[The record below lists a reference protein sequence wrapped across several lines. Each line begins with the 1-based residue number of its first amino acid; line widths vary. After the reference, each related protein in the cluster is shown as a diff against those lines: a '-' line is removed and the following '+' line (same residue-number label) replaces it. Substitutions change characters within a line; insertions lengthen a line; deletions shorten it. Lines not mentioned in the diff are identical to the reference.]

1 MKYYDLG
8 SCRIFLFTQVFVK
21 WMRGW
26 EKLGN
31 PSLFFPWPR
40 YPRLLVNNVNI
51 ELRITFF
58 LTEVLVDI
66 LEHLIG
72 VVF

>member
-1 MKYYDLG
+1 M
-8 SCRIFLFTQVFVK
+8 K

-58 LTEVLVDI
+58 LMEVLVDI